1 MPDVS
6 NHPIKNRSAKT
17 YPMKTHTASQ
27 FATLDQ
33 LDAAMRGRL
42 VVSCQPVDDG
52 PLDVDNV
59 VPLLAKAAQIGGA
72 GAIRIE
78 GANRVRL
85 TRAAIDVPIIGI
97 IKRDL
102 SDSPVRITPY
112 LADVETLADAGAY
125 IIAVDATDRTR
136 PATVSALLAAIKA
149 RGLWAM
155 ADCANL
161 GDATRAHEMGFT
173 IVGTT
178 LSGYTGGVIPDE
190 PDYTFLA
197 ALAKVAPRVMAEG
210 RFNTPE
216 QVARAAA
223 LGAWAVAVG
232 TAITRTEVLTSWFAQ
247 AMKAPLEK

>member
-1 MPDVS
+1 
-6 NHPIKNRSAKT
+6 
-17 YPMKTHTASQ
+17 
-27 FATLDQ
+27 
-33 LDAAMRGRL
+33 MRGRL

-136 PATVSALLAAIKA
+136 PATVSACSSASEF
-149 RGLWAM
+149 G
-155 ADCANL
+155 
-161 GDATRAHEMGFT
+161 AT
-173 IVGTT
+173 
-178 LSGYTGGVIPDE
+178 SC
-190 PDYTFLA
+190 
-197 ALAKVAPRVMAEG
+197 
-210 RFNTPE
+210 
-216 QVARAAA
+216 AAA
-223 LGAWAVAVG
+223 GNARNLRVPTSMGQQNRYQHPDPFRNLRP
-232 TAITRTEVLTSWFAQ
+232 RTLCPVR
-247 AMKAPLEK
+247 

>member
-1 MPDVS
+1 MML
-6 NHPIKNRSAKT
+6 HLKNYPFT
-17 YPMKTHTASQ
+17 TQPMKNHSDPR
-27 FATLDQ
+27 FATLAQ

-52 PLDVDNV
+52 PLDVDSV

-102 SDSPVRITPY
+102 NDSPVRITPF
-112 LADVETLADAGAY
+112 LADVEALGTAGAH
-125 IIAVDATDRTR
+125 IIAVDATDRIR
-136 PATVSALLAAIKA
+136 PATVVALLAAIKA
-149 RGLWAM
+149 HGAWAM

-161 GDATRAHEMGFT
+161 ADATRAHEMGFT
-173 IVGTT
+173 IIGTT
-178 LSGYTGGVIPDE
+178 LSGYTGGEVPED

-197 ALAKVAPRVMAEG
+197 AATRIAPRVMAEG
-210 RFNTPE
+210 RFNTPA
-216 QVARAAA
+216 QVAQAGA
-223 LGAWAVAVG
+223 LGAWAVTVG
-232 TAITRTEVLTSWFAQ
+232 TAITRTEILTSWFAQ
-247 AMKAPLEK
+247 ALRAPQAT